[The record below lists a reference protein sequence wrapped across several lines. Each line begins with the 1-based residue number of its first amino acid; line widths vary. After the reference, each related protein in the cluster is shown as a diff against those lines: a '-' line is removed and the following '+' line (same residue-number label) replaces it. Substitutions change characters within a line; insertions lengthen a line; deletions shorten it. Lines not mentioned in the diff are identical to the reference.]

1 MVENDTVVVPLIT
14 RTPSPLLLEIVSLV
28 RVEFPEILTPVVLL
42 TILLA
47 LMVAVMASTPVA
59 FPSTKDELMLS
70 VPDVAAMPT
79 PAPAP
84 APERMTWLKETDVTA
99 FVPKMSFAELLTV
112 KFDTLSEPLEA

>member
-1 MVENDTVVVPLIT
+1 MVENDTVVVPPST
-14 RTPSPLLLEIVSLV
+14 RTPSPLLLETVSLV

-59 FPSTKDELMLS
+59 FPSIKDELMLS

-79 PAPAP
+79 PADP
-84 APERMTWLKETDVTA
+84 APERMTWLKETDVTT